1 MKVLIEMPLEHYDR
15 FLEKC
20 DEKWCPEFAIL
31 KHGTFNRRPNGDRF
45 LRTMQIHCEMAQA
58 KRLLDL
64 AAKLCPDAVPEI
76 EKSIGVPRGS

>member
-1 MKVLIEMPLEHYDR
+1 MKVLIEISLGHYDR

-20 DEKWCPEFAIL
+20 DEKSSPEFAIL

-45 LRTMQIHCEMAQA
+45 LRTVQIYCEMAQA

-76 EKSIGVPRGS
+76 EKAIGVARNS